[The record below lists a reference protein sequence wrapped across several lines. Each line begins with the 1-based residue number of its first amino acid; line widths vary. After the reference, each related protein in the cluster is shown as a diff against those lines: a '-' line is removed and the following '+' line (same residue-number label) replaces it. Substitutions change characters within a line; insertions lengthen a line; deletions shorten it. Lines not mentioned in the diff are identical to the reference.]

1 MLLDR
6 PLADNEF
13 VAYVAVR
20 FALGDQHGDLA
31 LAFGQATKHVFSG
44 AARCRRGE
52 VRGFATS
59 RRTPLRADG

>member
-20 FALGDQHGDLA
+20 FAVGDQHGDLA
-31 LAFGQATKHVFSG
+31 LAFGQAAKHLLGG

-52 VRGFATS
+52 L
-59 RRTPLRADG
+59 RRPWLT